1 MPGRISHIKYL
12 LILFFF
18 GSSTTHANNHSE
30 NLIDRSEKTETNILQ
45 IKSKSFS
52 SVSYFN
58 GFDSNIELK
67 SRDTIS
73 GQLTFCAWIKPAD
86 LLKKNM
92 AIVGIPNIFW
102 FRTTTS
108 RELQFTQPSVVDN
121 NTNGLLLSN
130 QNWVFVSL
138 VIDFSD
144 VKIYLNGQLS
154 DQFEWQGQNQKWG
167 NNIFIGKDNWQEYFH
182 GSMHNIAIYKHAASQ
197 NQIIELYQ
205 KTASNIPLTDGVV
218 FYHPLNNKN
227 KFYSQG
233 DLSESQNVTFPTDSI
248 RGKVAHF
255 TGNDCYL
262 DFGKFPIDN
271 TVTISAWVKPEV
283 FNRDY
288 GAIASFGHAF
298 AFRLTTGGLLLF
310 TIPQMADISDNT
322 AQLILNQWQHIAVK
336 FKEGLGATFY
346 INGKKVKS
354 FEEIDYQ
361 NAVKELKIGTN
372 LWNDFFKGE
381 MDDVIIWNR
390 TLTDAEIR
398 KVYTTNEDYWKPI
411 LKKDQSSR
419 KIMFITILLLLIIGF
434 TFYIFL
440 KKRLSSKGHHEQA
453 LKINP
458 FMEKVNT
465 IVEKNLADSEFSVER
480 FAQEVYVSKTKLY
493 NELKSITGKSPK
505 EYIRKQR
512 LLKAAQLLKETDKP
526 IAEISFETGFESRA
540 YFNKCFKQ
548 RFKTTPTSYRKTLP

>member
-1 MPGRISHIKYL
+1 MPGRISLIKSL
-12 LILFFF
+12 LVILFFW
-18 GSSTTHANNHSE
+18 SSIAHANNHPE
-30 NLIDRSEKTETNILQ
+30 NLIDQSEKTETNILQ
-45 IKSKSFS
+45 IKSKSFFD
-52 SVSYFN
+52 VSYFN

-67 SRDTIS
+67 SKNLIS
-73 GQLTFCAWIKPAD
+73 GQLTFCAWIKPED

-92 AIVGIPNIFW
+92 AIVGIPGAFW
-102 FRTTTS
+102 FRTTTT

-182 GSMHNIAIYKHAASQ
+182 GSMHNITIYKQAASQ

-205 KTASNIPLTDGVV
+205 KTVSNIPLTDGIV
-218 FYHPLNNKN
+218 FYHPLDNKN

-233 DLSESQNVTFPTDSI
+233 DLSESQNVTFPSDST

-262 DFGKFPIDN
+262 DFGTLPIDN
-271 TVTISAWVKPEV
+271 AVTISAWVKPEV

-336 FKEGLGATFY
+336 FKEGLGTTFY

-354 FEEIDYQ
+354 FEEVDYQ

-381 MDDVIIWNR
+381 MDDIIIWNR
-390 TLTDAEIR
+390 ILSDEEIGN
-398 KVYTTNEDYWKPI
+398 VYTTDKEYWKPI
-411 LKKDQSSR
+411 LKDKQSPR
-419 KIMFITILLLLIIGF
+419 KITFVAIILLLIIGSIIL
-434 TFYIFL
+434 IFL
-440 KKRLSSKGHHEQA
+440 KKRLSSKGNMGIST
-453 LKINP
+453 KMNP
-458 FMEKVNT
+458 FLEKVNL

-540 YFNKCFKQ
+540 YFNKCFKKH
-548 RFKTTPTSYRKTLP
+548 FNSTPTSYRKS